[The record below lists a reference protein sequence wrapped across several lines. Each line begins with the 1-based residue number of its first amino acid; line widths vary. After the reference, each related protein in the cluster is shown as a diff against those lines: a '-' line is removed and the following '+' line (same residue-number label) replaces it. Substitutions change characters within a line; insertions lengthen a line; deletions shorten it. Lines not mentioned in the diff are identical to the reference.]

1 MTIGSKKIIEEIEV
15 ILEKETGTIDG
26 NKEASDQTF
35 TNQGINR
42 EIIKVLSKIDLLSE
56 GLDPD
61 QNHPVSKNA
70 PIMILHHKGHQID
83 KSLHSKSLLTTR
95 CKYQQQLLQLRNF

>member
-1 MTIGSKKIIEEIEV
+1 MDTEIVTIGSKKIIEEIEV

-61 QNHPVSKNA
+61 Q
-70 PIMILHHKGHQID
+70 
-83 KSLHSKSLLTTR
+83 KSVVWA
-95 CKYQQQLLQLRNF
+95 